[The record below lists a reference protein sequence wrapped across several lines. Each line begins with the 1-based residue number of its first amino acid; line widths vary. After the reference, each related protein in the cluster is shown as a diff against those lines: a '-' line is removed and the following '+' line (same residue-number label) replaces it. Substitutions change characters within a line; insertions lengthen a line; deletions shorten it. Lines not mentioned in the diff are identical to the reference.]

1 MRALGMEEAR
11 CGQALATDSSYC
23 FREGGDVPIVL
34 LGAGGDLGCCDPWW
48 LLALLHCLGTMSNSL
63 LSPTGDGGHS
73 FIVLVGLGGML
84 RLEQIWA

>member
-1 MRALGMEEAR
+1 MPLAR
-11 CGQALATDSSYC
+11 K
-23 FREGGDVPIVL
+23 RPDVARPWLLTAPIVFGRVEMSPL
-34 LGAGGDLGCCDPWW
+34 FSWGAGGDLRCCDPWW